1 MANQQEIS
9 MNDNSDFEKEDE
21 RQRRMS
27 ATTEDD
33 LAEHECPI
41 SATVLEDGT
50 IVVNHYLD
58 EENDVLL
65 KGPSMQQIGEKYK
78 LAFVVLT
85 ALFVIGV
92 IAVVVALLVSK
103 PWVDGEGL

>member
-1 MANQQEIS
+1 M
-9 MNDNSDFEKEDE
+9 
-21 RQRRMS
+21 
-27 ATTEDD
+27 
-33 LAEHECPI
+33 
-41 SATVLEDGT
+41 
-50 IVVNHYLD
+50 LD